1 MHIVDEKA
9 LFDCEHGADITGDDI
24 QWDVL
29 IDRRVKAA
37 CAEDGIDPDR
47 VRRDSFHVTGAIIT
61 ATYFEVDK
69 GICAV
74 ATLDMSSNS
83 LSIKEE

>member
-9 LFDCEHGADITGDDI
+9 LFDYGHGDDVSGIDI

-47 VRRDSFHVTGAIIT
+47 VRRDSFHVNGSVID

-74 ATLDMSSNS
+74 AKLDMSTNS
-83 LSIKEE
+83 LSITEE

>member
-9 LFDCEHGADITGDDI
+9 LFDYGHGDDVTSDDI

-47 VRRDSFHVTGAIIT
+47 VRRDSFHVEGSVIT
-61 ATYFEVDK
+61 AVYFEMDK

-74 ATLDMSSNS
+74 ATLDMSRNS
-83 LSIKEE
+83 LTIKEE